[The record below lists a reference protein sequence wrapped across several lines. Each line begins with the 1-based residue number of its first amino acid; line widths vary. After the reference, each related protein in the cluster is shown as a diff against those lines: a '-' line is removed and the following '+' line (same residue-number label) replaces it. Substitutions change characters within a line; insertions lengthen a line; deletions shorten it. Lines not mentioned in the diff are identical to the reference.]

1 VTKVE
6 GSYVSIEWD
15 SEGKIVQLPY
25 WFWQK
30 LNDYEKS
37 VVDVRDE
44 YGKLV
49 ERSKKAGEGSGAK

>member
-1 VTKVE
+1 M
-6 GSYVSIEWD
+6 
-15 SEGKIVQLPY
+15 QLPY

-37 VVDVRDE
+37 VVNVRDE

-49 ERSKKAGEGSGAK
+49 EQSGKAKNVKDAK